1 MSDKEIVQKLKT
13 KISQDPVLSKLQLKI
28 SCEDGTVYL
37 EGEAEK
43 WEQVVALGHLAA
55 GAAGVR
61 GVVNKVWPKSLPRPK
76 KKRKT
81 KEKASWDGM
90 KVDVVIVG
98 AGIVG
103 ATIAREL
110 SRFDLKVVVVEKEAD
125 VAWGQSKAN
134 PGWVHAFAGVDVDP
148 KALKAKLCVRGNA
161 MYDKLAQELDFP
173 FKRIGLLAIVTEEE
187 LLPLLDFV
195 KDLAKQHDIPVEIIR
210 DREEIFR
217 REPRITEKALAALF
231 FPTYGSTS
239 PYLATIALMENAGAN
254 GVKLLLDTA
263 VTDVMVEGGKIKG
276 VATDRGNIFTKFLVN
291 AAGLY
296 SDEIA
301 EMAGA
306 REFTI
311 HPRKGE
317 MPIFDSKYSSL
328 YSHNLAPATLKTDP
342 YTKGGG
348 IAISVDGNSIW
359 GPNAEEVPYKEDT
372 GTTREAMEIIWEK
385 FSHFVPDIPKEA
397 MITAFAGPRAATY
410 TEDFHI
416 APSRKVR
423 RLINA
428 AGIQSPGTASAP
440 AIAEMVLE
448 ILRKEGLYLEEKPDF
463 NSRRKAPPSFS
474 SLTNKKREELIAE
487 DPKYG
492 HVVCRCEHVT
502 EGEVVEA
509 IRRGATTLDGIKFRT
524 RAGMGRCQ
532 GGFCTPHVIKI
543 LAREFQIPIERVT
556 KRGSGSELLLYKIKA
571 LLLRGDPVG

>member
-1 MSDKEIVQKLKT
+1 LSDKEIVQNLKT
-13 KISQDPVLSKLQLKI
+13 EISQDSELSKLQLKI

-37 EGEAEK
+37 EGEAER

-55 GAAGVR
+55 GLAGVHE
-61 GVVNKVWPKSLPRPK
+61 VVNKVWPKSLPRPK
-76 KKRKT
+76 KKRKI
-81 KEKASWDGM
+81 KEKASWDGI

-103 ATIAREL
+103 VAIAREL
-110 SRFDLKVVVVEKEAD
+110 SRFDLEVVVVEKEAD

-134 PGWVHAFAGVDVDP
+134 PGWVHAFAGTDVDP
-148 KALKAKLCVRGNA
+148 KLLKAQLCVRGNA

-173 FKRIGLLAIVTEEE
+173 FKRAGLLAIVTEEE

-195 KDLAKQHDIPVEIIR
+195 KDLAKQHGIPVEIIQ
-210 DREEIFR
+210 DRKEVFR
-217 REPRITEKALAALF
+217 REPQITEKALAALF

-239 PYLATIALMENAGAN
+239 PYLATIALMENAVTN
-254 GVKLLLDTA
+254 GVKFLLDTE
-263 VTDVMVEGGKIKG
+263 VTDVMVEDGKIKG
-276 VATDRGNIFTKFLVN
+276 VVTDRGKVFTKFLVN

-296 SDEIA
+296 ADEIA
-301 EMAGA
+301 ELAGA

-317 MPIFDSKYSSL
+317 MLIFDSKYSSL
-328 YSHNLAPATLKTDP
+328 YSHNLAPATLKSDP

-372 GTTREAMEIIWEK
+372 GTTREAMEVVWEK
-385 FSHFVPDIPKEA
+385 FSYFVPDIPKET
-397 MITAFAGPRAATY
+397 MIAAFAGIRAATY

-416 APSRKVR
+416 APSRKVKG
-423 RLINA
+423 LIHA

-448 ILRKEGLYLEEKPDF
+448 ILRKEGLYLEEKPNF
-463 NSRRKAPPSFS
+463 NPIRKAPPSFR
-474 SLTNKKREELIAE
+474 SLANKERKELIAE
-487 DPKYG
+487 EPKYG
-492 HVVCRCEHVT
+492 HVICRCEHVT

-524 RAGMGRCQ
+524 RTGMGRCQ

-543 LAREFQIPIERVT
+543 LARELQIPIERVT
-556 KRGSGSELLLYKIKA
+556 KRGGGSELLPYEIKA
-571 LLLRGDPVG
+571 FLLRGDPVG

>member
-1 MSDKEIVQKLKT
+1 LSDEEIVQKLKNQ
-13 KISQDPVLSKLQLKI
+13 ISQKSELTKLRLKI
-28 SCEDGTVYL
+28 SCEDSIVHL

-55 GAAGVR
+55 GVAGVR
-61 GVVNKVWPKSLPRPK
+61 GVVNRVWPKSLPRPE

-81 KEKASWDGM
+81 KEKASWDGI
-90 KVDVVIVG
+90 KVDVAIVG
-98 AGIVG
+98 GGIIG

-110 SRFDLKVVVVEKEAD
+110 SRYDLKIVLVEKEAD

-148 KALKAKLCVRGNA
+148 KSLKAKLCVRGNA

-195 KDLAKQHDIPVEIIR
+195 KDLAKEHGIPVEIIR
-210 DREEIFR
+210 DRDEIFR

-239 PYLATIALMENAGAN
+239 PYLATIALAENAVMN
-254 GVKLLLDTA
+254 GVKLLLDA
-263 VTDVMVEGGKIKG
+263 EVTDVIVKNSQIKE
-276 VATDRGNIFTKFLVN
+276 VVTDRGTVFTKFLVN
-291 AAGLY
+291 AAGLHA
-296 SDEIA
+296 DEIA

-311 HPRKGE
+311 HPRRGE
-317 MPIFDSKYSSL
+317 MVIFDSKYSSR
-328 YSHNLAPATLKTDP
+328 YSHNLAPATLKSDP

-372 GTTREAMEIIWEK
+372 GTTRRAIEIVWEK
-385 FSHFVPDIPKEA
+385 FSHFVPHIPKEA
-397 MITAFAGPRAATY
+397 MITAFAGSRAATY

-416 APSRKVR
+416 APSRKVKG
-423 RLINA
+423 LIHV
-428 AGIQSPGTASAP
+428 AGIQSPGTAAAP
-440 AIAEMVLE
+440 AIGEMVLE
-448 ILRKEGLYLEEKPDF
+448 ILRKEGLHLMDKPDF
-463 NSRRKAPPSFS
+463 NPIRKAPPSFHA
-474 SLTNKKREELIAE
+474 LANEEREELIAE

-502 EGEVVEA
+502 EGEILEA
-509 IRRGATTLDGIKFRT
+509 IRRGATTMDGIKFRT

-543 LAREFQIPIERVT
+543 LARELQIPVEHVT
-556 KRGSGSELLLYKIKA
+556 KRGRGTELLPYKIKQ
-571 LLLRGDPVG
+571 LLLRGEKVG

>member
-1 MSDKEIVQKLKT
+1 MGDKEIVQKLKT
-13 KISQDPVLSKLQLKI
+13 EISQDSELSKLQLKI
-28 SCEDGTVYL
+28 SCEDSVVYL
-37 EGEAEK
+37 EGKAEK
-43 WEQVVALGHLAA
+43 WEQVVAFGHLAA
-55 GAAGVR
+55 GVAGVR
-61 GVVNKVWPKSLPRPK
+61 GVVNKVWPKSFPRPM
-76 KKRKT
+76 KKRKI
-81 KEKASWDGM
+81 KEKASWDEM

-103 ATIAREL
+103 AAIAREL
-110 SRFDLKVVVVEKEAD
+110 SRFDLEAVVVEKEAD

-134 PGWVHAFAGVDVDP
+134 PGWVHAFAGIDVDP
-148 KALKAKLCVRGNA
+148 ELLKAKLCVRGNA

-173 FKRIGLLAIVTEEE
+173 FRRTGLLAIVTEEE

-195 KDLAKQHDIPVEIIR
+195 EDLAKQHGVPVEIIR

-217 REPRITEKALAALF
+217 REPRVTEKALAALF

-239 PYLATIALMENAGAN
+239 PYLVTIALMENAVAN
-254 GVKLLLDTA
+254 GVKFLLDTE
-263 VTDVMVEGGKIKG
+263 VTDVMVEGGQIKW
-276 VATDRGNIFTKFLVN
+276 VVTDRGKIFTKFLVN

-296 SDEIA
+296 ADEIA

-306 REFTI
+306 REFTV

-317 MPIFDSKYSSL
+317 MLIFDSKYSSL

-348 IAISVDGNSIW
+348 IAIAVDGNSIW
-359 GPNAEEVPYKEDT
+359 GPNAEEVSYKEDI

-385 FSHFVPDIPKEA
+385 FSIFVPNIPKEA
-397 MITAFAGPRAATY
+397 MITAFAGLRAATY
-410 TEDFHI
+410 TEDFNI
-416 APSRKVR
+416 APSRKVKG
-423 RLINA
+423 LINV
-428 AGIQSPGTASAP
+428 AGIQSPGTAAAP

-448 ILRKEGLYLEEKPDF
+448 ILRKEGLYLEKKTDF
-463 NSRRKAPPSFS
+463 NAIRKASPYFH
-474 SLTNKKREELIAE
+474 SLANKEREELIAA
-487 DPKYG
+487 DQRYG

-543 LAREFQIPIERVT
+543 LARELQIPMERVT
-556 KRGSGSELLLYKIKA
+556 KRGSGSELLPYKIKA
-571 LLLRGDPVG
+571 LLLRGDLVG

>member
-1 MSDKEIVQKLKT
+1 MSDKEIVQKLKDQ
-13 KISQDPVLSKLQLKI
+13 ISQDSVLSKLQLKI

-55 GAAGVR
+55 GVAGVR
-61 GVVNKVWPKSLPRPK
+61 GVVNRVWPKSLPRPK
-76 KKRKT
+76 KKRKI

-90 KVDVVIVG
+90 KVDVVIAG

-103 ATIAREL
+103 AAIARKL
-110 SRFDLKVVVVEKEAD
+110 SRFDLEVVVVEKEGD

-148 KALKAKLCVRGNA
+148 GSLKAKLCVRGNA

-173 FKRIGLLAIVTEEE
+173 FKRIGLLAVVTEEE

-195 KDLAKQHDIPVEIIR
+195 EDLAKQHVVPVEIIR
-210 DREEIFR
+210 DRKEIFR

-239 PYLATIALMENAGAN
+239 PYLVTIALMENAGAN
-254 GVKLLLDTA
+254 GVRLLLDTE
-263 VTDVMVEGGKIKG
+263 VTDVMVEGGQIKG
-276 VATDRGNIFTKFLVN
+276 VVTDRGKIFTKFLVN

-311 HPRKGE
+311 HPRRGE
-317 MPIFDSKYSSL
+317 MLIFDSEYGSL

-359 GPNAEEVPYKEDT
+359 GPNAEEVAYKEDT
-372 GTTREAMEIIWEK
+372 GTTRRGMETVWEK
-385 FSHFVPDIPKEA
+385 FSRFVPNIPKEA
-397 MITAFAGPRAATY
+397 MITAFAGLRAATY
-410 TEDFHI
+410 TEDFRI
-416 APSRKVR
+416 APSRKVKG
-423 RLINA
+423 LINV

-448 ILRKEGLYLEEKPDF
+448 ILRKEGFHLEEKPDF
-463 NSRRKAPPSFS
+463 NPIRKALPSFR
-474 SLTNKKREELIAE
+474 SLTNKEREELIAE

-502 EGEVVEA
+502 EGDVVGA
-509 IRRGATTLDGIKFRT
+509 IRRGATTVDGIKFRT

-532 GGFCTPHVIKI
+532 GGFCGPRVVII
-543 LAREFQIPIERVT
+543 LARELKISPTEVT
-556 KRGSGSELLLYKIKA
+556 KKGSGSNLLIGETKSLIA
-571 LLLRGDPVG
+571 EA

>member
-1 MSDKEIVQKLKT
+1 LSDKEIAQKLKAQ
-13 KISQDPVLSKLQLKI
+13 ISQDPELSKLRLKI
-28 SCEDGTVYL
+28 SCDDDIVLL

-55 GAAGVR
+55 GMSGVR
-61 GVVNKVWPKSLPRPK
+61 GVVNKVWPKFLLRPK
-76 KKRKT
+76 KRRKF
-81 KEKASWDGM
+81 KGKASWDGM
-90 KVDVVIVG
+90 EVDVVVVG

-103 ATIAREL
+103 AAIAREL
-110 SRFDLKVVVVEKEAD
+110 SRFNVKVAVVEKESD

-148 KALKAKLCVRGNA
+148 GLLKAKLCVRGNA

-195 KDLAKQHDIPVEIIR
+195 EALAKQHGVPVEIIR

-217 REPRITEKALAALF
+217 REPRVTEKALAALF

-239 PYLATIALMENAGAN
+239 PYLVTIALMENAVAN
-254 GVKLLLDTA
+254 GVKLLLDTE
-263 VTDVMVEGGKIKG
+263 VIDVMVECSKIKG
-276 VATDRGNIFTKFLVN
+276 VVTDRGKIFTKFLVN

-296 SDEIA
+296 ADDIA

-317 MPIFDSKYSSL
+317 MLIFDSKYSSL

-348 IAISVDGNSIW
+348 IAIAVDGNSIW
-359 GPNAEEVPYKEDT
+359 GPNAEEVSYKEDI
-372 GTTREAMEIIWEK
+372 GTTSEAMEIIWEK
-385 FSHFVPDIPKEA
+385 FSIFVPNIPKEA
-397 MITAFAGPRAATY
+397 MITAFAGLRAATY

-416 APSRKVR
+416 APSQKVKE
-423 RLINA
+423 LINV
-428 AGIQSPGTASAP
+428 AGIQSPGTAAAP
-440 AIAEMVLE
+440 AISEMVLE
-448 ILRKEGLYLEEKPDF
+448 ILRKEGLRLEENPDF
-463 NSRRKAPPSFS
+463 NPTRKAPPSFH
-474 SLTNKKREELIAE
+474 SLPNKQREKLIAE
-487 DPKYG
+487 DPEYG

-532 GGFCTPHVIKI
+532 GGFCTPHIIKI
-543 LAREFQIPIERVT
+543 LAKKLKIPVECVT
-556 KRGSGSELLLYKIKA
+556 KRGSDSELLPYKIKT
-571 LLLRGDPVG
+571 LLLRGDSID

>member
-1 MSDKEIVQKLKT
+1 LSDKEIVQKLKDQ
-13 KISQDPVLSKLQLKI
+13 IFQDPVLSKLQLKI

-37 EGEAEK
+37 EGEAKK

-55 GAAGVR
+55 GVAGAH

-76 KKRKT
+76 KKRKI

-103 ATIAREL
+103 AAIAREL
-110 SRFDLKVVVVEKEAD
+110 SRFDLEVVVVEKDVD

-134 PGWVHAFAGVDVDP
+134 PGWVHAFAGADVDP
-148 KALKAKLCVRGNA
+148 KLLKAKLCVRGNA
-161 MYDKLAQELDFP
+161 MYDKLAKELDFP
-173 FKRIGLLAIVTEEE
+173 FKRAGLLAIVTEEE

-195 KDLAKQHDIPVEIIR
+195 KDLAKQHGIPVEIIR

-239 PYLATIALMENAGAN
+239 PYLATIALMENAVMN
-254 GVKLLLDTA
+254 GVKLLVGTE
-263 VTDVMVEGGKIKG
+263 VTDVMVEDGKIKG
-276 VATDRGNIFTKFLVN
+276 VVTDRGKVFTKFLVN

-296 SDEIA
+296 ADEIA

-317 MPIFDSKYSSL
+317 MLIFDSKHSSL

-372 GTTREAMEIIWEK
+372 GTTREAMEIVWEK
-385 FSHFVPDIPKEA
+385 FSHFVPNIPKEA
-397 MITAFAGPRAATY
+397 TITAFAGLRAATY
-410 TEDFHI
+410 TEDYHI
-416 APSRKVR
+416 APSRKVKG
-423 RLINA
+423 LIHA
-428 AGIQSPGTASAP
+428 AGIQSPGTAAAP

-448 ILRKEGLYLEEKPDF
+448 ILRKEGLHLEEKPDF
-463 NSRRKAPPSFS
+463 NPIRKAPPSFR
-474 SLTNKKREELIAE
+474 SLIKKEREELIAE
-487 DPKYG
+487 NPKYG

-502 EGEVVEA
+502 EGEVIEA

-543 LAREFQIPIERVT
+543 LARELQIPIECVT
-556 KRGSGSELLLYKIKA
+556 KRGSGSELLPYRIKA
-571 LLLRGDPVG
+571 FLLQGDPVG

>member
-1 MSDKEIVQKLKT
+1 MSDEEIAQKLKNQIAQ
-13 KISQDPVLSKLQLKI
+13 KPELAALRLKI
-28 SCEDGTVYL
+28 SCEDGIVHL

-55 GAAGVR
+55 GVAGVR
-61 GVVNKVWPKSLPRPK
+61 GVVNKVWPKNLPRLE
-76 KKRKT
+76 KKRKI
-81 KEKASWDGM
+81 KEKAPWDGTQ
-90 KVDVVIVG
+90 VDVVIVG
-98 AGIVG
+98 GGIIG
-103 ATIAREL
+103 AAIAREL
-110 SRFDLKVVVVEKEAD
+110 SRYDLKVVLVEKEAD

-134 PGWVHAFAGVDVDP
+134 PGWVHAFAGVDADP
-148 KALKAKLCVRGNA
+148 KSLKAKLCVRGNA
-161 MYDKLAQELDFP
+161 MYDKLAEELAFP

-195 KDLAKQHDIPVEIIR
+195 KDLAKEHGVPVEIIR
-210 DREEIFR
+210 DRDEIFR
-217 REPRITEKALAALF
+217 MEPRITQEALAALF

-239 PYLATIALMENAGAN
+239 PYLATIALVENAVMN
-254 GVKLLLDTA
+254 GVKLLLETE
-263 VTDVMVEGGKIKG
+263 VIDVIVEDSQIKG
-276 VATDRGNIFTKFLVN
+276 VVTNRGTIFTKYLVN

-296 SDEIA
+296 ADEIA

-317 MPIFDSKYSSL
+317 MLLFDSVYSSL

-348 IAISVDGNSIW
+348 IAISIDGNSIW

-372 GTTREAMEIIWEK
+372 SVTRRGMETIWEK
-385 FSHFVPDIPKEA
+385 FSHFVPNIPKEA
-397 MITAFAGPRAATY
+397 IITAFAGSRAATY

-416 APSRKVR
+416 APSRKVKG
-423 RLINA
+423 LVNV

-440 AIAEMVLE
+440 AIAEMVLD
-448 ILRKEGLYLEEKPDF
+448 ILRKEGLRLEEKLDF
-463 NSRRKAPPSFS
+463 NPRRKAPPSFR
-474 SLTNKKREELIAE
+474 SLSNKEREELIAR
-487 DPKYG
+487 DPRYG

-509 IRRGATTLDGIKFRT
+509 IRRGATTVDGIKFRT

-532 GGFCTPHVIKI
+532 AGFCGPRVVKI
-543 LAREFQIPIERVT
+543 LARELKTSPTEVT
-556 KRGSGSELLLYKIKA
+556 KKGSGSNILVGETKSLLEEA
-571 LLLRGDPVG
+571 

>member
-13 KISQDPVLSKLQLKI
+13 EFSRDPELSKLQLNV
-28 SCEDGTVYL
+28 SCEDGTVHL
-37 EGEAEK
+37 EGEAER
-43 WEQVVALGHLAA
+43 WEQVVALGRLAA
-55 GAAGVR
+55 GVDGVR
-61 GVVNKVWPKSLPRPK
+61 GVVNRVWPKSLPRPK
-76 KKRKT
+76 KKRKI

-103 ATIAREL
+103 ASIAREL
-110 SRFDLKVVVVEKEAD
+110 SRFDLEVVVVEKEAD

-134 PGWVHAFAGVDVDP
+134 PGWVHGFAGVDVDP
-148 KALKAKLCVRGNA
+148 KSLKAKLCVRGNA

-173 FKRIGLLAIVTEEE
+173 FKRTGLLAIVTEED
-187 LLPLLDFV
+187 LLPMLDFV
-195 KDLAKQHDIPVEIIR
+195 EDLAKQHGVPVEIIR
-210 DREEIFR
+210 DREEVFR
-217 REPRITEKALAALF
+217 LEPRITEKALAALF

-239 PYLATIALMENAGAN
+239 PYLAAIALAENAVMN
-254 GVKLLLDTA
+254 GVKLLLDTEVTDVIVKDSQIKEA
-263 VTDVMVEGGKIKG
+263 VTD
-276 VATDRGNIFTKFLVN
+276 RGTILTKFLVN

-311 HPRKGE
+311 HPRRGE
-317 MPIFDSKYSSL
+317 MVIFDSKYSSL
-328 YSHNLAPATLKTDP
+328 YSHNLAPATLKSDP

-348 IAISVDGNSIW
+348 IALSIDGNSIW
-359 GPNAEEVPYKEDT
+359 GPNAEEVPYKKAT
-372 GTTREAMEIIWEK
+372 GTTKRGIEIVWEK
-385 FSHFVPDIPKEA
+385 FSQFVPNIPKEA
-397 MITAFAGPRAATY
+397 MITAFAGLRAATY

-416 APSRKVR
+416 APSGKVKG
-423 RLINA
+423 LINV

-448 ILRKEGLYLEEKPDF
+448 ILRKEGLHLEEKPDF
-463 NSRRKAPPSFS
+463 NPMRKAPPSFHA
-474 SLTNKKREELIAE
+474 LTNKERERLIAE

-492 HVVCRCEHVT
+492 HVVCRCEHVA
-502 EGEVVEA
+502 EGEIIEA
-509 IRRGATTLDGIKFRT
+509 IRRGATTMDGIKFRT

-543 LAREFQIPIERVT
+543 LAKELQIPIEHVT
-556 KRGSGSELLLYKIKA
+556 KRGRGTELLPYEMKQ
-571 LLLRGDPVG
+571 LLLRGGQVG